1 MNNYCIAVQEKGDN
15 IVFLRKIIKGS
26 ADKSYGIAVARLAG
40 VPEEV
45 IRRAEE
51 IAGQLEQSDIAL
63 KAKQIGRK
71 ESEEEPEQLSL
82 FESMGVMPV
91 EINRYDHSGQLVEEN
106 TGAMQMRTFKNGDD
120 GMTASVM
127 LEPDRGIA
135 HVSISLNGEA
145 ALDLTNV
152 AGYLC
157 CDCLAELASQLH
169 GSVNGVGVVSFS
181 TQRLYV
187 LQESV
192 TSFGAGDYY
201 IHCDRDAERGEIDIL
216 ITYSPLRFDN
226 ET

>member
-1 MNNYCIAVQEKGDN
+1 MKTLQRKRKRIAAVISVLALMLCGCGQQAKTDQEHDWKAEAEIVSASCATKEDCFICGAETGYFGQNNVG
-15 IVFLRKIIKGS
+15 IV
-26 ADKSYGIAVARLAG
+26 
-40 VPEEV
+40 
-45 IRRAEE
+45 
-51 IAGQLEQSDIAL
+51 
-63 KAKQIGRK
+63 
-71 ESEEEPEQLSL
+71 SL
-82 FESMGVMPV
+82 NTFAVMPV
-91 EINRYDHSGQLVEEN
+91 EINRYDHNGVLIEEN
-106 TGAMQMRTFKNGDD
+106 TGTMQIRNFKNGEN

-157 CDCLAELASQLH
+157 CDCLEELASQLH
-169 GSVNGVGVVSFS
+169 GSVSGVGVVNFS
-181 TQRLYV
+181 TRRLYV

-216 ITYSPLRFDN
+216 VTYSPLRFDN

>member
-1 MNNYCIAVQEKGDN
+1 MKT
-15 IVFLRKIIKGS
+15 LRRNRK
-26 ADKSYGIAVARLAG
+26 RLAA
-40 VPEEV
+40 VFTV
-45 IRRAEE
+45 LALMLC
-51 IAGQLEQSDIAL
+51 ACGQQA
-63 KAKQIGRK
+63 
-71 ESEEEPEQLSL
+71 EPERDWKAEAEAASVSCVSKADCFLCGANAGYFGLVSL
-82 FESMGVMPV
+82 NTFAVMPV
-91 EINRYDHSGQLVEEN
+91 EINRYDHSGQLIEEN
-106 TGAMQMRTFKNGDD
+106 TGAMQIRNFKNGEN

-169 GSVNGVGVVSFS
+169 GSVNGVGVVNFS

>member
-1 MNNYCIAVQEKGDN
+1 MKTFQRKCKRIAAVISVLALMLCGCGQQAKTDQEHDWKAEAEIVSASCATKEDCFICGAETGYFGQNNVG
-15 IVFLRKIIKGS
+15 IV
-26 ADKSYGIAVARLAG
+26 
-40 VPEEV
+40 
-45 IRRAEE
+45 
-51 IAGQLEQSDIAL
+51 
-63 KAKQIGRK
+63 
-71 ESEEEPEQLSL
+71 SL
-82 FESMGVMPV
+82 NTFAVMPV
-91 EINRYDHSGQLVEEN
+91 EINRYDHNGVLIEEN
-106 TGAMQMRTFKNGDD
+106 TGTMQIRNFKNGEN

-169 GSVNGVGVVSFS
+169 GSVNGVGVVNFS